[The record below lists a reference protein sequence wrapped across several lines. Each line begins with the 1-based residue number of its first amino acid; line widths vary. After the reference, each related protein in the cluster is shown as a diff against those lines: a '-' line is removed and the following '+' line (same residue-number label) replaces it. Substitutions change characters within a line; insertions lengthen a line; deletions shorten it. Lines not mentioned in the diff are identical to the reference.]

1 MKDIVIRARTIAK
14 EGDHY
19 ADWWAEA
26 ATEIETLR
34 DALEY
39 LLSEVE
45 RSSADVDPR
54 AVRDSRTA
62 LRQAVDF
69 EDRWD
74 NA

>member
-1 MKDIVIRARTIAK
+1 MFAK
-14 EGDHY
+14 FDP
-19 ADWWAEA
+19 DQAEA
-26 ATEIETLR
+26 ADEIERLR

>member
-1 MKDIVIRARTIAK
+1 MDIVKRLRMFAK
-14 EGDHY
+14 FDP
-19 ADWWAEA
+19 DQAEA
-26 ATEIETLR
+26 ADEIERLR

>member
-1 MKDIVIRARTIAK
+1 MSGRCDEQDDLALVYMWARKDLL
-14 EGDHY
+14 D
-19 ADWWAEA
+19 
-26 ATEIETLR
+26 EIERLR
-34 DALEY
+34 EALKY

-45 RSSADVDPR
+45 RSSADVDPC